1 MISTKVIYV
10 TNVPKTSASGKGS
23 TATGVPIQH
32 LFCKSKLSHS
42 KNFILKKSEADQTCP
57 TLGLWTGHTQD
68 DFSVT

>member
-1 MISTKVIYV
+1 MVGEKPVKTTQAGVSLMISTKVIYV

-42 KNFILKKSEADQTCP
+42 KNFI
-57 TLGLWTGHTQD
+57 
-68 DFSVT
+68 